1 LATRADRVSK
11 TQSKRVIFQA
21 TVEADAVAA
30 SRVLQAFEEAS
41 DPSASAVGKFE
52 RGPDRFEVFAHYDTP
67 PCRESLRALVEDA
80 AGSVG
85 TLRVE
90 EVADADWVTLSQGK
104 RGPVKAGRFY
114 VHGSHDRDRA
124 RPHRFVIKIDA
135 GQAFGTAHHAS
146 TRGCLIALDDRLK
159 RKPPRRI
166 LDLGTGSGILAIA
179 AAHATKRPVL
189 ASDNDPVAVAVAAAN
204 ARANCAWPS
213 VRAVTGEGFAHPY
226 LRGMK
231 PDLVLANLLARA
243 LHDLAPDFARHLSA
257 RATAILSGITQDQ
270 SRGIEARYRTQGFVL
285 KKRILIDG
293 WMTLVLARRHDAMR
307 RVHRNRD

>member
-1 LATRADRVSK
+1 MSRGENGPGS
-11 TQSKRVIFQA
+11 SKRVTYQA
-21 TVEADAVAA
+21 TVEADAATA
-30 SRVLQAFEEAS
+30 GRILQAFEEAS
-41 DPSASAVGKFE
+41 EPSASAVGMFE
-52 RGPDRFEVFAHYDTP
+52 RGPDTFEVFAHYDAP
-67 PCRESLRALVEDA
+67 PRRETLRALIEDA
-80 AGSVG
+80 AGSIG

-104 RGPVKAGRFY
+104 RGPVKAGRFF

-124 RPHRFVIKIDA
+124 PARRFVIKIDA

-146 TRGCLIALDDRLK
+146 TRGCLIALDDMLK

-189 ASDNDPVAVAVAAAN
+189 ASDHDPVAVSVAAAN

-213 VRAVTGEGFAHPY
+213 VRVITGDGFVHPS
-226 LRGMK
+226 LRRMK
-231 PDLVLANLLARA
+231 PDLVLANLLASA
-243 LHDLAPDFARHLSA
+243 LHDLAPAFARHLSP

-270 SRGIEARYRTQGFVL
+270 SRAVEARYRTHGFVL
-285 KKRILIDG
+285 RKRILVDG
-293 WMTLVLARRHDAMR
+293 WTTLVLARRRDAMH
-307 RVHRNRD
+307 RVHRHRD

>member
-1 LATRADRVSK
+1 MATRADRVSK
-11 TQSKRVIFQA
+11 TQSKCVFQA
-21 TVEADAVAA
+21 TVEADAAA
-30 SRVLQAFEEAS
+30 AGRVLQAFEEAAE
-41 DPSASAVGKFE
+41 PSASAVGLFE
-52 RGPDRFEVFAHYDTP
+52 RGPGRFEVFAHYDAS

-104 RGPVKAGRFY
+104 RGPVKAGRFF

-124 RPHRFVIKIDA
+124 PTHRFVIKIDA

-146 TRGCLIALDDRLK
+146 TRGCLIALDDMLK

-179 AAHATKRPVL
+179 AAHAAKRPVL

-213 VRAVTGEGFAHPY
+213 VRVVKGEGFAHPY

-231 PDLVLANLLARA
+231 PDLVLANLLAQA
-243 LHDLAPDFARHLSA
+243 LHDLAPAFARHISA

-270 SRGIEARYRTQGFVL
+270 SRGIEARYRTHGFVL
-285 KKRILIDG
+285 KKRILVDG
-293 WMTLVLARRHDAMR
+293 WMTLVLARRHDAMP